1 MGLVCWKC
9 GTSLR
14 DVPRPLSRLSRCPE
28 CFSDLHCCRMCR
40 KYAPQLIGRC
50 SDERA
55 DPPENRQGA
64 NFCDWFSPHVGAF
77 SGKEKTAEEKSREAL
92 MGLFGGPAESQAGQA
107 DADEARTAS
116 DRALEEVKK
125 LFGQD

>member
-1 MGLVCWKC
+1 
-9 GTSLR
+9 
-14 DVPRPLSRLSRCPE
+14 
-28 CFSDLHCCRMCR
+28 MCR
-40 KYAPQLIGRC
+40 KYAPQFISKC

-77 SGKEKTAEEKSREAL
+77 SGKEKSAEERSRAAL
-92 MGLFGGPAESQAGQA
+92 AGLFGSGAES
-107 DADEARTAS
+107 ADEPAAESEPRTAS
-116 DRALEEVKK
+116 ERALEEVKK